1 MAQGRG
7 WLKAGYLPLRY
18 ILYKK
23 YSRFFSL
30 SDKKRYLRQAL
41 NKIPDVNGVRL
52 LGMWVRQ
59 RYNNL
64 ARMSIWLWNYRE
76 WERTGTKRY
85 QWETS
90 CFPVGVN
97 APNGGELCK
106 IIHWMDQSPLSHTAT
121 VNFAETRKYR
131 ALATRN
137 YSYCRA
143 RKNGISMGYILWDSI
158 KLKYILCVISV
169 IWPDSIIYAFLFSR

>member
-52 LGMWVRQ
+52 LGM
-59 RYNNL
+59 
-64 ARMSIWLWNYRE
+64 
-76 WERTGTKRY
+76 
-85 QWETS
+85 
-90 CFPVGVN
+90 
-97 APNGGELCK
+97 
-106 IIHWMDQSPLSHTAT
+106 
-121 VNFAETRKYR
+121 
-131 ALATRN
+131 
-137 YSYCRA
+137 
-143 RKNGISMGYILWDSI
+143 
-158 KLKYILCVISV
+158 
-169 IWPDSIIYAFLFSR
+169 